1 MPSTPAL
8 YMPAS
13 KPMWSDIAHEL
24 ASNGIQP
31 VLWLGD
37 WRHDGL
43 GQSGF
48 GDCEVLP
55 IKKFH
60 TSLSYRQ
67 IVHTPSA
74 ELLRSRGFLQLK
86 NQALKLMD
94 RQDETRFFGRL
105 ERDAYF
111 YSMFNHLYSAIVE
124 KKIGILIVGEA
135 PHHTAQL
142 IGYRICEMLGIP
154 TYNLMMN
161 TYSPLLQ
168 VNRSIVGPP
177 LPVPGSP
184 DITPH
189 VAEIVS
195 SFEAY
200 RAGIPT
206 PLYMTNQ
213 ANFDKSWRFSDFV
226 RRYWRNIVALRVK
239 KIIGREIRP
248 SNDTVIRGRY
258 PFSVNRRHWLTP
270 FRVEALR
277 RHLEQEYPKF
287 AETVD
292 FSDPTLPPF
301 VYFPMPF
308 EPERTTLPDG
318 GDFYE
323 AMDAL
328 LALRAYL
335 PSEVAIFVK
344 EHPSQF
350 ARKLSGY
357 KGRSQLSYQVLA
369 NLPNVKLIDLSVASA
384 SLTEHAEFVCV
395 ITGTAALEAALIGK
409 KGVVF
414 GTPWFY
420 RLPGVHLFSDLPPYQ
435 EFAEFPGSDV
445 DSIQAAVGEQLRG
458 FTLPGTISVSQ
469 RTYMRQ
475 KFGERIDELVN
486 DAESVKNIVAT
497 IAADFASTVTTGKA
511 TRRGTR

>member
-1 MPSTPAL
+1 MSSTPVF

-24 ASNGIQP
+24 VSRGFSLS
-31 VLWLGD
+31 LWLGD
-37 WRHDGL
+37 WRHDDL
-43 GQSGF
+43 GKTQF
-48 GDCEVLP
+48 QDCEVLP
-55 IKKFH
+55 IKEFH
-60 TSLSYRQ
+60 TTLSDRPLK
-67 IVHTPSA
+67 HTPSA
-74 ELLRSRGFLQLK
+74 EFMRSRGFLQLK

-105 ERDAYF
+105 ERDAHF
-111 YSMFNHLYSAIVE
+111 YSMFNHLYSAIIE
-124 KKIGILIVGEA
+124 KKIELLIVGEA

-142 IGYRICEMLGIP
+142 IGYRICELLGIP

-177 LPVPGSP
+177 LRVPGNP
-184 DITPH
+184 DVSLH
-189 VAEIVS
+189 VAEITK

-200 RAGIPT
+200 RDGIPT

-213 ANFDKSWRFSDFV
+213 ANFDKTWKFSNFV

-270 FRVEALR
+270 FRVDALR
-277 RHLEQEYPKF
+277 RNLEQAYPKF
-287 AETVD
+287 AERVD
-292 FSDPTLPPF
+292 FSDPHLPPF

-328 LALRAYL
+328 LALREYL
-335 PSEVAIFVK
+335 PDDVAIFVK

-369 NLPNVKLIDLSVASA
+369 NLPNVRLIDLSVASA

-420 RLPGVHLFSDLPPYQ
+420 RLPGVHVFTELPAYDK
-435 EFAEFPGSDV
+435 FRSLPGSSV
-445 DSIQAAVGEQLRG
+445 DEIQAAVGKQLQG
-458 FTLPGTISVSQ
+458 NTLPGTISVSQ

-475 KFGERIDELVN
+475 KFGDYITELV
-486 DAESVKNIVAT
+486 DDTESVKHIVDT
-497 IAADFASTVTTGKA
+497 ITADFAA
-511 TRRGTR
+511 TRTPSRPRLGATT